1 MFRTLGFDELL
12 SKVRVEYGE
21 TVEEELVKSP
31 WAVRSSL
38 FKRTPLTK
46 FSVAAWRVVL
56 FSLDLSLLSSRWFNV
71 DGELDKVDDEFS
83 ELFDRRAVSLIASS
97 EVSIVDLTGVRGEGE
112 VEGREVWLVKLT
124 PVDESRKREKDAE
137 SRTVEVKPFPKD
149 EIAFA
154 LNCLLTPNEEV
165 FKNVFSSA

>member
-1 MFRTLGFDELL
+1 M
-12 SKVRVEYGE
+12 
-21 TVEEELVKSP
+21 
-31 WAVRSSL
+31 AL
-38 FKRTPLTK
+38 FN
-46 FSVAAWRVVL
+46 
-56 FSLDLSLLSSRWFNV
+56 LDLSLLSSRWFNV
-71 DGELDKVDDEFS
+71 DGELDKLDEEFTG
-83 ELFDRRAVSLIASS
+83 LFDKRVVSRIASS
-97 EVSIVDLTGVRGEGE
+97 EVSMTDLTGVRGEGE

-165 FKNVFSSA
+165 FRNVFSSA

>member
-1 MFRTLGFDELL
+1 M
-12 SKVRVEYGE
+12 
-21 TVEEELVKSP
+21 
-31 WAVRSSL
+31 AL
-38 FKRTPLTK
+38 FN
-46 FSVAAWRVVL
+46 
-56 FSLDLSLLSSRWFNV
+56 LDLSLLSSRWFNV
-71 DGELDKVDDEFS
+71 DGAFDKLDEEFTRS
-83 ELFDRRAVSLIASS
+83 FDKRAVSLIASS
-97 EVSIVDLTGVRGEGE
+97 EVSTADLTGVRGEGE
-112 VEGREVWLVKLT
+112 TEGRDVWLVKLT